1 MKQFKRYSGV
11 IVKCQDK
18 VLLCKR
24 APYKSYPNM
33 WSIPGGKIEKGED
46 TKEAA
51 IREFLEE
58 TNIDLSSKDLEFVG
72 VTSLPHKTDDNVKKM
87 MYVYVFETDKEL
99 IPDFDSARD
108 GFEHTDWGYFTK
120 NQLDEFK
127 IGKRLTKLLKF
138 IL

>member
-1 MKQFKRYSGV
+1 MEHFKRYSGV
-11 IVKCQDK
+11 IVKYKDK

-24 APYKSYPNM
+24 AANKSFPNM
-33 WSIPGGKIEKGED
+33 WSIPGGKIEMGEN
-46 TKEAA
+46 TKDAA

-58 TNIDLSSKDLEFVG
+58 TNIDISDKNLLFVG
-72 VTSLPHKTDDNVKKM
+72 VTSVQAKTDDKVKKM
-87 MYVYVFETDKEL
+87 MYVYLLETDEEL
-99 IPDFDSARD
+99 KPDFESARD

-127 IGKRLTKLLKF
+127 IGHRLTKLLKF